1 MADISFD
8 VAEGYYLSPFTTH
21 MILSG
26 NVQSLQFSVNGAP
39 PSISKYVAY
48 DQLVPPNPFIAVTQ
62 DGTGNVVY
70 DGGFPKFY
78 NSSAP
83 VAGINASITMEFK
96 ATCTGQVGTEN
107 LYYYNAFTNKNVTIA
122 TGDKLVYD
130 MFQNSAAA
138 RVGLDAITAN
148 DPAQFPGQYSL
159 RDWGAPGA
167 PLVNDQN
174 GIRIHPATDLGG
186 RSVNQWYHR
195 EFDLTACAGQTF
207 IKWSMAYEGEAAG
220 DFATRFRDIYILD
233 RNGNIKATLFK
244 DVIDLP
250 NSSSAEAGASG
261 YTNLVKSLYDPR
273 SQLTASFKYLY
284 NAILWTANPK
294 KLTAGNRKILI
305 MGDLP
310 VANNY
315 AVKNNTPAGFF
326 TSFTRLCAAVGFT
339 PTFVDSTDYPSQQL
353 DTTLA
358 TLDQYACVLVMSAGG
373 YPSPLI
379 TDACVAA
386 LVQYRSNGNGLIVV
400 TDDGPVLTNISQA
413 YPTPAVARQFFATAN
428 KLVVNFG
435 AYFSGNYDRTPVNV
449 GFLRTNYG
457 DHPLYAG
464 MTNDESI
471 YAGGSESRVQV
482 ATFTSV
488 LPGNVPPFSIPL
500 GKTTI
505 RVAAVLN
512 SGEIVPYKIEY
523 NVVSFKVS
531 FSDGT
536 QIKDN
541 GQVLDV
547 GVKNQSLIQPS
558 VIGTLAENAAGIVY
572 KNGVR
577 VGTLTYTQAGGS
589 VQTWD
594 GGGIGP
600 VKVQNGDSFSVG
612 LTTPVVMTSAISIKR
627 FQPAIKGKRDLSVV
641 MRTLRDFNPALTDI
655 KRVKKMVEDISAVV
669 PHLGIKHV
677 QNMPINLKLLGEY
690 FNNEG
695 VASLVLPNAATVPYT
710 VNARP
715 WAASGTFA
723 FWQPTNPVT
732 GGVIDFGYLAFSPV
746 YGHELVPANF
756 KLDYYANVFLN
767 AGTYTVF
774 SQADDIFDL
783 YIDGGLAINAPGR
796 GQNNITITES
806 RFYALK
812 VSNTN
817 TPANTPSYWTC
828 AMINTVTGAVVLR
841 PEPGVW
847 KTQEYSAS

>member
-1 MADISFD
+1 
-8 VAEGYYLSPFTTH
+8 
-21 MILSG
+21 
-26 NVQSLQFSVNGAP
+26 VQV
-39 PSISKYVAY
+39 
-48 DQLVPPNPFIAVTQ
+48 
-62 DGTGNVVY
+62 
-70 DGGFPKFY
+70 
-78 NSSAP
+78 
-83 VAGINASITMEFK
+83 ASITMEFK

-107 LYYYNAFTNKNVTIA
+107 LYYYNAFTNKNVTVA
-122 TGDKLVYD
+122 TGDKLVFD
-130 MFQNSAAA
+130 MFQNNAAA

-148 DPAQFPGQYSL
+148 DPALFPGQYSL

-167 PLVNDQN
+167 SLVNDQN
-174 GIRIHPATDLGG
+174 GIRIHPAADLGG
-186 RSVNQWYHR
+186 RAVNQWYHR
-195 EFDLTACAGQTF
+195 EFDLTPCAGQTF

-273 SQLTASFKYLY
+273 SQLTGSYKYLY
-284 NAILWTANPK
+284 NAILWTANQK

-305 MGDLP
+305 MGDLLS
-310 VANNY
+310 NSNY
-315 AVKNNTPAGFF
+315 GVKNTAGNGFF
-326 TSFTRLCAAVGFT
+326 ISFTRLCAAVGFT
-339 PTFVDSTDYPSQQL
+339 PTFVDPSDYVSGQL

-358 TLDQYACVLVMSAGG
+358 TLEQYACVLLMSAGG
-373 YPSPLI
+373 YPTPLI
-379 TDACVAA
+379 SDACVAN
-386 LVQYRSNGNGLIVV
+386 LVQYRSNGSGIIVV

-449 GFLRTNYG
+449 GFLRSTYG

-464 MTNDESI
+464 MDNSESI
-471 YAGGSESRVQV
+471 QAGGSESRVQV

-500 GKTTI
+500 GKTVI

-512 SGEIVPYKIEY
+512 TGEIVPYKIEY
-523 NVVSFKVS
+523 NVVSFKVT

-547 GVKNQSLIQPS
+547 GVKNQTLIS
-558 VIGTLAENAAGIVY
+558 AAVAGTLAENAAGIVY
-572 KNGVR
+572 KNGAR
-577 VGTLTYTQAGGS
+577 VGTFSYTQAGGS

-600 VKVQNGDSFSVG
+600 VKVQTGDSFSVG

-627 FQPAIKGKRDLSVV
+627 FQPAIKGKHDLSEV
-641 MRTLRDFNPALTDI
+641 MRTLRAFSPALTDI
-655 KRVKKMVEDISAVV
+655 ARVRKMVEDISAVV
-669 PHLGIKHV
+669 PHLGIKHA

-695 VASLVLPNAATVPYT
+695 IASLVLPNAATVPY
-710 VNARP
+710 NAAARP
-715 WAASGTFA
+715 WSASGTYA
-723 FWQPTNPVT
+723 LQKPINPVT
-732 GGVIDFGYLAFSPV
+732 GAVVDFGYLAFSPV
-746 YGHELVPANF
+746 YGHESVPANF
-756 KLDYYANVFLN
+756 KLDYYANVYLP
-767 AGTYTVF
+767 AGTYRVF
-774 SQADDIFDL
+774 SQADDIFDF
-783 YIDGGLAINAPGR
+783 YIDGALVINAPGL
-796 GQNNITITES
+796 GQNDITLAES

-812 VSNTN
+812 ISNTN
-817 TPANTPSYWTC
+817 VPANTPSYWSF
-828 AMINTVTGAVVLR
+828 AMVNLATGVVALR

>member
-1 MADISFD
+1 MADIGFD
-8 VAEGYYLSPFTTH
+8 VAEGYYLSPFTTR

-78 NSSAP
+78 NSVAP

-96 ATCTGQVGTEN
+96 ATCQGGPVGAN

-122 TGDKLVYD
+122 TGDKLVFD
-130 MFQNSAAA
+130 MLQNSPDA

-148 DPAQFPGQYSL
+148 DPALFPGQYSL

-174 GIRIHPATDLGG
+174 GIRIHPAGDLGG
-186 RSVNQWYHR
+186 RAVNQWYHR
-195 EFDLTACAGQTF
+195 EFDMTPCAGQTF
-207 IKWSMAYEGEAAG
+207 IKWSMAYEGETPG

-250 NSSSAEAGASG
+250 NSSSAESGASG

-273 SQLTASFKYLY
+273 GQLTASFKYLY

-294 KLTAGNRKILI
+294 KVTAGNRKILI
-305 MGDLP
+305 LGD
-310 VANNY
+310 AIAAANY
-315 AVKNNTPAGFF
+315 AIKSTGPDGFN
-326 TSFTRLCAAVGFT
+326 TSFIRLCAAVGFT
-339 PTFVDSTDYPSQQL
+339 PTFKDVTDYTGTQL
-353 DTTLA
+353 NPTA
-358 TLDQYACVLVMSAGG
+358 AELDQYACVLFMSSAF
-373 YPSPLI
+373 STFAAI
-379 TDACVAA
+379 TDQAVAA
-386 LVQYRSNGNGLIVV
+386 LVAYREASNGLIIV
-400 TDDGPVLTNISQA
+400 TDHGPVVNNIAQA
-413 YPTPAVARQFFATAN
+413 YPLSSGAFFATGN
-428 KLVVNFG
+428 KLIVQFG
-435 AYFSGNYDRTPVNV
+435 AYFSGDYNRTPVNV
-449 GFLRTNYG
+449 GFLRSTYG

-464 MTNDESI
+464 MTNAESI
-471 YAGGSESRVQV
+471 SAGGSESRVQV
-482 ATFTSV
+482 ASFSSV

-500 GKTTI
+500 GKTII
-505 RVAAVLN
+505 RVAAILN

-536 QIKDN
+536 QVKDN

-547 GVKNQSLIQPS
+547 GVKNQSLIQP
-558 VIGTLAENAAGIVY
+558 VLIGALAENASGIVY

-577 VGTLTYTQAGGS
+577 AGTFSYTQAGGS

-594 GGGIGP
+594 AGGLGP
-600 VKVQNGDSFSVG
+600 VKVQNNDQFSVG
-612 LTTPVVMTSAISIKR
+612 LTTPAVLTSAITIKR
-627 FQPAIKGKRDLSVV
+627 FQPAIKGKHDMANV
-641 MRTLRDFNPALTDI
+641 MRTLRDFSPALTDI
-655 KRVKKMVEDISAVV
+655 KRVKKMVEDISAIV

-732 GGVIDFGYLAFSPV
+732 GTPVDFGYLAFSPV
-746 YGHELVPANF
+746 YGHESVPANF
-756 KLDYYANVFLN
+756 KLDYYANVYLA

-783 YIDGGLAINAPGR
+783 YIDGGLVINAPGR
-796 GQNNITITES
+796 GTNNITITES

-828 AMINTVTGAVVLR
+828 AMINSITGTVVLR